1 MKTFF
6 CRATTMALITA
17 ALSAVMIL
25 AAQNVMAYP
34 MEASSVGQDDVVIRD
49 LVRGIVTEC
58 VSEELPPVEIAL
70 DSDLEPV
77 AVEGLELPAGVV
89 CRTLDNYAG
98 ATAEGMLTEYKDGMS
113 LAGMTYSATIQGLG
127 TKYRIADFTTMEPAS
142 ASGARYIAESEVF
155 VDEDLDPLRYYI
167 DFIRRQQADVVDVP
181 ATIFMVQKQVAGAIL
196 IFILDYRE
204 IAE

>member
-17 ALSAVMIL
+17 ALSAAMIL
-25 AAQNVMAYP
+25 AANNVMAYP
-34 MEASSVGQDDVVIRD
+34 MEASSSGPVDVHVRE

-77 AVEGLELPAGVV
+77 AVEGLELPPGVV

-196 IFILDYRE
+196 IFILDYRD
-204 IAE
+204 IR

>member
-25 AAQNVMAYP
+25 ATQNVMSYP
-34 MEASSVGQDDVVIRD
+34 MEASSYGPIDVHVRE

-58 VSEELPPVEIAL
+58 VSEELPPVEVAI

-77 AVEGLELPAGVV
+77 AVEGLDLPPGIV
-89 CRTLDNYAG
+89 CRTLDNYSG
-98 ATAEGMLTEYKDGMS
+98 ATAEGHVTEYRDGYK
-113 LAGMTYSATIQGLG
+113 LAGVTYSATIQGLG
-127 TKYRIADFTTMEPAS
+127 TKYRIADYASMTTAS
-142 ASGARYIAESEVF
+142 GSGARYIAESEVF
-155 VDEDLDPLRYYI
+155 VDEDLEPLRYFIEY
-167 DFIRRQQADVVDVP
+167 IRRQQGDVADVP
-181 ATIFMVQKQVAGAIL
+181 ASIMMIQKQVQGAIL